1 MSTTYRTTSYKI
13 KSDKIKLIRQHFGL
27 SQAQFAQ
34 KINRSPGFISNV
46 ETGRSEISEST
57 VHSVCTAFGINKS
70 WIIEGSGEMFADG
83 REVAEADKDTIGPR
97 IRMLRKR
104 EKLTQEQFGKATGY
118 SKVHIHYVE
127 AGKVTPSNEMLKRV
141 SDAFHVSYEWLLTGE
156 GEVERGPEEAVVDDE
171 LIEWL
176 KKNPEIVKELRIRGG
191 LD

>member
-1 MSTTYRTTSYKI
+1 MNKAELGERVKI
-13 KSDKIKLIRQHFGL
+13 IRKHFGL

-70 WIIEGSGEMFADG
+70 WLIEGSGEMFADG

-104 EKLTQEQFGKATGY
+104 EKLTQEQFVCRNSPCQA
-118 SKVHIHYVE
+118 
-127 AGKVTPSNEMLKRV
+127 P
-141 SDAFHVSYEWLLTGE
+141 
-156 GEVERGPEEAVVDDE
+156 
-171 LIEWL
+171 L
-176 KKNPEIVKELRIRGG
+176 KKNKLSKIFINKNRDI
-191 LD
+191 